1 MNFYD
6 SSVIQ
11 ENLSNSKIDGPS
23 IYNDHVKDNEKE
35 YVRKE
40 LEKIKKEERIAV
52 FDKYLGSNFSSI
64 KSPNTK
70 GNYKSV
76 AITGP
81 QIQDYINKL
90 GKDSIYT
97 CNIDDLLGCYKY
109 LTELVPIE
117 NKKYSSGTQSALISS
132 YIKAIIAYAMGR
144 IEYKDKPLPLQTI
157 FYGSPG
163 CGKSHEVKEL
173 LKNNKIGNDDQ
184 FRTTFHPD
192 SDYYSFVGSYKPNKN
207 GDSITYGFS
216 PQVFTKAYIQAWKNP
231 VKGVVLIIEEINR
244 GNCAQIFGDL
254 FQLLDRDSNGY
265 SEYPIDADEDLK
277 QYLEENLG
285 VNNEGIKGGKL
296 KLPPNLYII
305 ATMNTSDQSLFPMD
319 SAFKRRWAWKHVP
332 INYNS
337 NGSKFDINIGNKSF
351 PWNTFLK
358 QINYKIYDVTKSED
372 KMLGNFFIKGDVD
385 EEEFVEKV
393 MFYLWNDV
401 LKMEYAIGNNS
412 FFKYKTDGT
421 EETFKFSDLFGE
433 NKSQILTGFMEYL
446 EVKPK
451 EDD

>member
-1 MNFYD
+1 MAKKNKNIAEF
-6 SSVIQ
+6 SSTDLKTINDIIRNWEKTEREQ
-11 ENLSNSKIDGPS
+11 IFKEKCKNTQYHDGIIS
-23 IYNDHVKDNEKE
+23 EVATRNGS
-35 YVRKE
+35 
-40 LEKIKKEERIAV
+40 V
-52 FDKYLGSNFSSI
+52 FDLKSVEEIETRYQEVLNDPRNKEKTKDDQKSAEGNYFPSSSI
-64 KSPNTK
+64 AS
-70 GNYKSV
+70 
-76 AITGP
+76 
-81 QIQDYINKL
+81 
-90 GKDSIYT
+90 
-97 CNIDDLLGCYKY
+97 
-109 LTELVPIE
+109 
-117 NKKYSSGTQSALISS
+117 
-132 YIKAIIAYAMGR
+132 
-144 IEYKDKPLPLQTI
+144 YKDIIIKYAIAKSIEDKLKGISLTRQTI
-157 FYGSPG
+157 YYGSPG
-163 CGKSHEVKEL
+163 CGKSRKVKDILENI
-173 LKNNKIGNDDQ
+173 KEDYK

-192 SDYYSFVGSYKPNKN
+192 SDYYSFVGAYKPQKDKN
-207 GDSITYGFS
+207 GITYDFIS
-216 PQVFTKAYIQAWKNP
+216 QVFTKAYIKAWINQCEP
-231 VKGVVLIIEEINR
+231 IFLIIEEINR

-277 QYLEENLG
+277 QYLEEELDK
-285 VNNEGIKGGKL
+285 NNEGIKEGKL

-401 LKMEYAIGNNS
+401 LKMEYATGNNS